1 MEQTL
6 KALQD
11 LQVKAFAK
19 GIHSFDI
26 TARRLEDGSSF
37 GIYVTIF
44 LKGDDTDEDYF
55 SKTFYRPSKYGI
67 AEIAELIGEKY
78 DV

>member
-26 TARRLEDGSSF
+26 TARRFEDDHTQ
-37 GIYVTIF
+37 GISVTIF

-55 SKTFYRPSKYGI
+55 TKTFYRPSKYGI
-67 AEIAELIGEKY
+67 AEIADFIGEKY

>member
-19 GIHSFDI
+19 GIRSFNINSRWFD
-26 TARRLEDGSSF
+26 DGSM
-37 GIYVTIF
+37 GICVTIF

-55 SKTFYRPSKYGI
+55 TKTFYRPSKYGI